1 MDADEPVKKGQLE
14 AGERR
19 VITINRRSGY
29 RGLGSPGERGLTSHW
44 RNDAASLGTAK
55 ERIGQLPAGSWDL
68 SRRVRGTPLM
78 ASSCLG

>member
-19 VITINRRSGY
+19 VITINRRFRREQ
-29 RGLGSPGERGLTSHW
+29 RGWGPQGRGGLTSHW

-55 ERIGQLPAGSWDL
+55 ERIGQLPAGSWG
-68 SRRVRGTPLM
+68 SQ
-78 ASSCLG
+78 